1 MNKRWQ
7 QMNDWFQQQPRD
19 RRILIAM
26 LLWVL
31 IAVYLVSV
39 LVMPEIKT
47 MNTASQRTAQLQQQ
61 VTQAEA
67 LNEQLQRQ
75 LQQDVNQPL
84 REDITS
90 KQKRLQQLVEQAS
103 GHSVL
108 GVAQRKQFLRE
119 ALNYPDSM
127 QLISLNTPQPER
139 ITDEDSGALYQH
151 RVDAVLRGDF
161 ATIKRYAEQLQTAF
175 PEVEWLRFNYQVD
188 TYPQAQLTIA
198 WRIISMDKEF
208 IGAN

>member
-7 QMNDWFQQQPRD
+7 QINDWFQQQPRD
-19 RRILIAM
+19 RRILIAT

-39 LVMPEIKT
+39 LVMPEIKI

-108 GVAQRKQFLRE
+108 GAAQRKQFLRE

-161 ATIKRYAEQLQTAF
+161 ATIKSYAEQLQTAF

-188 TYPQAQLTIA
+188 AYPQAQLTIA

>member
-19 RRILIAM
+19 RRILIAT

-75 LQQDVNQPL
+75 LQHDVNQPL

>member
-19 RRILIAM
+19 RRILIAT

>member
-19 RRILIAM
+19 RRILIAT

-75 LQQDVNQPL
+75 LQHDVNQPL

-90 KQKRLQQLVEQAS
+90 KQKRSQQLVEQAS

-188 TYPQAQLTIA
+188 AYPQAQLTIA

>member
-19 RRILIAM
+19 RRILIAT
-26 LLWVL
+26 LLWVV

-39 LVMPEIKT
+39 LIMPEIKT

-75 LQQDVNQPL
+75 LQHDVNQPL

-188 TYPQAQLTIA
+188 AYPQAQLTIA

>member
-7 QMNDWFQQQPRD
+7 QINEWFQQQPRD
-19 RRILIAM
+19 RRILIAI

-31 IAVYLVSV
+31 ISVYLVST
-39 LVMPEIKT
+39 LVIPEVKALS
-47 MNTASQRTAQLQQQ
+47 TAQQRIEQLQQQ
-61 VTQAEA
+61 VQQTQT
-67 LNEQLQRQ
+67 LNEQLQAQ

-84 REDITS
+84 RKEVE
-90 KQKRLQQLVEQAS
+90 QKRQRLQQLVEQAS
-103 GHSVL
+103 GYSVL
-108 GVAQRKQFLRE
+108 GAAQRKQFLRE

-151 RVDAVLRGDF
+151 RVDAVLRGEFD
-161 ATIKRYAEQLQTAF
+161 TIKAYAAQLQSSF
-175 PEVEWLRFNYQVD
+175 PEVEWSQFNYMVD
-188 TYPQAQLTIA
+188 SYPQAQLTVA

>member
-19 RRILIAM
+19 RRILIAT

-188 TYPQAQLTIA
+188 AYPQAQLTIA

>member
-19 RRILIAM
+19 RRILIAT

-75 LQQDVNQPL
+75 LQHDVNQPL

-188 TYPQAQLTIA
+188 AYPQAQLTIA